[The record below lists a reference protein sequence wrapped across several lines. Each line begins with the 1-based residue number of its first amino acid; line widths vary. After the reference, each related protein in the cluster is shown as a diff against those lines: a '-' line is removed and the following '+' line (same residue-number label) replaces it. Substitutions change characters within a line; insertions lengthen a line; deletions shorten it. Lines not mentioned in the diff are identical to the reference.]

1 MSRLQIHI
9 GICTLGNIIHQQKL
23 TCISHSFS
31 NNLNAEIAYETYI
44 ANKVG

>member
-1 MSRLQIHI
+1 MSRLQILI

-31 NNLNAEIAYETYI
+31 NNLNVEIAYE
-44 ANKVG
+44 VG